1 MLATLRS
8 HIKRITIMEIVSP
21 SSSESSHLGPGR
33 IKILWRWQSGMPPP
47 SPCRPPCFDLFSQTK
62 MSNYFLKL
70 WFVFSNKNV
79 QQIFEALICFLKQR
93 CPTIFWSFDLFSF
106 WQIIYT
112 NFSKKRII
120 VWNALTSP
128 CFFYFFS
135 QNYSELNFCHV
146 THSKIFNA
154 TYIVKFS
161 CYKFLIVT
169 VKWKYAEAFR
179 TARNVD

>member
-47 SPCRPPCFDLFSQTK
+47 SPCRPPALICFLKQRCLTIFWSFDLFSQTK

-70 WFVFSNKNV
+70 WFVFFSS
-79 QQIFEALICFLKQR
+79 ECPHLPLLLLFLF
-93 CPTIFWSFDLFSF
+93 PNLLWI
-106 WQIIYT
+106 
-112 NFSKKRII
+112 
-120 VWNALTSP
+120 
-128 CFFYFFS
+128 
-135 QNYSELNFCHV
+135 EFCHV

-154 TYIVKFS
+154 TYTVKFS